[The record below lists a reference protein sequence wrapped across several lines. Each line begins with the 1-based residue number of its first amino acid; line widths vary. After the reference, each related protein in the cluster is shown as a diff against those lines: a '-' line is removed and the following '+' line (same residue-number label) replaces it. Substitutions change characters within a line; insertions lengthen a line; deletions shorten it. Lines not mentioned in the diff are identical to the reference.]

1 MQPVTWGII
10 STAKIGREKVVPA
23 MLEGKLTRVRAIA
36 SRDLAAARAVADRL
50 GIPKAYGSY
59 EEMLADPEIEA
70 VYNPL
75 PNHLHVPLSI
85 QAAEAGK
92 HVLCEKPIALD
103 AREAETLIAARDR
116 TGVRIE
122 EAFMVRHH
130 PQWRRAREL
139 VRAGRIG
146 TLRAFQGFFSYNNP
160 DPANIRNKA
169 DIGGGGLYDIGVYPV
184 VTARFLFGAE
194 PTRVVAL
201 IERDP
206 ATRIDRLASAIL
218 DFPGGQASFACST
231 QMVGFQ
237 RVQVFGTKGR
247 IELRIPFNAP
257 PAEPARIFLDA
268 EGRLGDAA
276 AVPEDFPVVNQ
287 YTLQADAF
295 SQGVRSGTPPEFPLE
310 DSLKNMRVID
320 ALFRSGASGRWEAV

>member
-10 STAKIGREKVVPA
+10 STAKIGRERVIPA
-23 MLEGKLTRVRAIA
+23 MLEGKLTRVKAIA
-36 SRDLAAARAVADRL
+36 SRDLAAAKSVADKL

-92 HVLCEKPIALD
+92 HVLCEKPIAMT
-103 AREAETLIAARDR
+103 AQETETLIAARDR

-130 PQWRRAREL
+130 PQWRRTRDL
-139 VRAGRIG
+139 VREGRIG
-146 TLRAFQGFFSYNNP
+146 TLRAFQAFFSYNNP
-160 DPANIRNKA
+160 DPANIRNMA
-169 DIGGGGLYDIGVYPV
+169 DIGGGGIYDIGCYTV

-201 IERDP
+201 IDRDP
-206 ATRIDRLASAIL
+206 ATKVDRLTSAIL
-218 DFPGGQASFACST
+218 DFPGGQATFTCST
-231 QMVGFQ
+231 QLIGYQ
-237 RVQVFGTKGR
+237 RVQVFGTQGR
-247 IELRIPFNAP
+247 IEVHIPFNAP
-257 PAEPARIFLDA
+257 PAEPARIFLDTK
-268 EGRLGDAA
+268 GTLGGVAA
-276 AVPEDFPVVNQ
+276 SPEEFAIVNQ

-295 SQGVRSGTPPEFPLE
+295 SQGLRNGTPPEFPLE

-320 ALFRSGASGRWEAV
+320 ALFRSGVSGRWEAV

>member
-23 MLEGKLTRVRAIA
+23 MLAGKLTRVKAIA
-36 SRDLAAARAVADRL
+36 SRDLAAAKSVADKL

-92 HVLCEKPIALD
+92 HVLCEKPIALT
-103 AREAETLIAARDR
+103 ARETETLIAARDR

-130 PQWRRAREL
+130 PQWRRARDL
-139 VRAGRIG
+139 VREGRIG

-169 DIGGGGLYDIGVYPV
+169 DIGGGGIYDIGVYPL

-206 ATRIDRLASAIL
+206 TTKVDRLASAIL
-218 DFPGGQASFACST
+218 DFPGGQATFTCST
-231 QMVGFQ
+231 QLIPYQ

-247 IELRIPFNAP
+247 IEMQVPFNPAP
-257 PAEPARIFLDA
+257 TEPARIFLDTK
-268 EGRLGDAA
+268 GTLGDVAA
-276 AVPEDFPVVNQ
+276 SPEEFAIVNQ

-295 SQGVRSGTPPEFPLE
+295 SRGLRSGTPPEFPLE